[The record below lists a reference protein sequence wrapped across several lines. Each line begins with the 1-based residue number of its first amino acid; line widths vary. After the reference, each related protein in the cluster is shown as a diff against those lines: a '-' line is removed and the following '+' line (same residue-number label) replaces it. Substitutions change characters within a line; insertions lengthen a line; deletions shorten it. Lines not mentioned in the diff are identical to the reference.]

1 MNAYWKQVS
10 GNFMYNWLKKFYG
23 VQTDMIV
30 EKCLEHLPILEIR
43 MMLLDYER
51 LLFRANEAQQEFHA
65 LSFVQGKALS
75 IMKQNQPQ
83 QIQAANFEDESGQSV
98 NDTAAT
104 DQSFTTEI
112 HNEKEIWE
120 NFFNALDEK

>member
-1 MNAYWKQVS
+1 M
-10 GNFMYNWLKKFYG
+10 
-23 VQTDMIV
+23 
-30 EKCLEHLPILEIR
+30 LEIR

-65 LSFVQGKALS
+65 LSIVQKNVLS
-75 IMKQNQPQ
+75 IVRQNQPKQ
-83 QIQAANFEDESGQSV
+83 MQAANFDDESAQSV

-104 DQSFTTEI
+104 DQSFITE
-112 HNEKEIWE
+112 NSKEKEIWE